1 MTEEDLQEFEKSKR
15 SFYYWYENEQVK
27 KIGLKKAG
35 SKMTLEEFKEEIEN
49 KYKSQIAGLMQ
60 QIENSDYIIKTL
72 KQEIEKLKKYG
83 WNFLENAAEFKKSL
97 SEFMED
103 NSYKLPDLDCDF
115 DDTVRLF
122 KKERR

>member
-1 MTEEDLQEFEKSKR
+1 
-15 SFYYWYENEQVK
+15 
-27 KIGLKKAG
+27 
-35 SKMTLEEFKEEIEN
+35 MTLEEFKEEIEN

-60 QIENSDYIIKTL
+60 QIENRDYTIKTL

-83 WNFLENAAEFKKSL
+83 WDLLENAAEFKTSL